1 MQKRLL
7 TLSFIGLL
15 ILTSFNVVGAEN
27 SVTLLSQDVNYEFGE
42 QLRFEARIESQVQI
56 ESVELVLAA
65 PGVPTFIGTV
75 STSSSDELRF
85 VYDLNQRPLRLFST
99 VSYYYRFRT
108 ESGEELKSQTY
119 TFPYIDNRFQW
130 QSLEADK
137 FNVYWY
143 EGDVTFA
150 RDVLDAAEAGREEV
164 LELLQR
170 PKNNRQIS
178 IYVYAQ
184 QDDLQSTLALSKS
197 SWVGGHADPELGSVV
212 VALPPGADRDLQ
224 VQRQIPHEITHVML
238 YRFMGD
244 GYQYLPRWTNEGIA
258 SIMELFPNPEYDIL
272 LEKAYQEGRL
282 IPVRDLCHT
291 LPGETD
297 QVRLAYAES
306 SSLLSYIMREY
317 GITAVRAMISAYDQ
331 GVSCDRGV
339 EMALNRNLDTLE
351 REWKRDVFGG
361 GIWAAIGGTYL
372 PVWIVIGVV
381 CVAVFGFLIRQKIV
395 RESDE
400 DGGHS

>member
-7 TLSFIGLL
+7 FLIGLL
-15 ILTSFNVVGAEN
+15 LLASFHLAGAEN
-27 SVTLLSQDVNYEFGE
+27 SVTVLSQDVEYEFGE
-42 QLRFEARIESQVQI
+42 QLRFHARIESQEQI
-56 ESVELVLAA
+56 ESVELILAA
-65 PGVPTFIGTV
+65 PDVPTFVGSVTF
-75 STSSSDELRF
+75 SSSGELRF
-85 VYDLNQRPLRLFST
+85 VYDLSQRPLRLFST

-108 ESGEELKSQTY
+108 EGGEELKSQTY
-119 TFPYIDNRFQW
+119 SFPYVDNRFQW
-130 QSLEADK
+130 QSLEAEK

-143 EGDVTFA
+143 ERDVTFA

-170 PKNNRQIS
+170 PKNNRHIS

-184 QDDLQSTLALSKS
+184 QEDLQSTLTLSES

-224 VQRQIPHEITHVML
+224 IQRQIPHEITHVML

-244 GYQYLPRWTNEGIA
+244 GYQYLPRWANEGIA
-258 SIMELFPNPEYDIL
+258 SQMELFPNPEYDVL
-272 LEKAYQEGRL
+272 LEKAHQEGRL
-282 IPVRDLCHT
+282 IPIRDLCHT
-291 LPGETD
+291 LPGDPD

-317 GITAVRAMISAYDQ
+317 GITAVRALISAYDQ

-339 EMALNRNLDTLE
+339 EMTLNRNLDTLE

-361 GIWAAIGGTYL
+361 GVWDLIGGIYL
-372 PVWIVIGVV
+372 PVLIAAGVV
-381 CVAVFGFLIRQKIV
+381 IVAVFGYLVRRKIL
-395 RESDE
+395 RDPDE
-400 DGGHS
+400 NGGHS